1 MVTIHH
7 RGQLSLGDNRA
18 RLGNSA
24 YHWGILIQPKKP
36 KLGRD
41 SSAAYDVSD
50 AAKPDP
56 ATRRDLNPNYDWHV
70 RAKRDA
76 NNPFV
81 SGNLLGRVMIG
92 KVPNHI
98 TDADIEDLL
107 GKIPLPVKNTE
118 QNCVTWTLAAI
129 QALQKERL
137 AEDFDVNQFMIK
149 ALELADE
156 WLRDPNPDHVYN
168 YIDRVY

>member
-7 RGQLSLGDNRA
+7 RGSLSLGDNRA
-18 RLGNSA
+18 RLGRSA

-41 SSAAYDVSD
+41 SIAYDVSD

-56 ATRRDLNPNYDWHV
+56 ETRQDHNPNYDWHF
-70 RAKRDA
+70 RAKRA
-76 NNPFV
+76 VNNDPFV
-81 SGNLLGRVMIG
+81 GGNLLGRVMIG

-107 GKIPLPVKNTE
+107 GQVPLPIKNTE
-118 QNCVTWTLAAI
+118 QNCVTWTLASI

-137 AEDFDVNQFMIK
+137 AEDFDVDQFTIK

-156 WLRDPNPDHVYN
+156 WLRDPDPDHVYN
-168 YIDRVY
+168 YVNRVY